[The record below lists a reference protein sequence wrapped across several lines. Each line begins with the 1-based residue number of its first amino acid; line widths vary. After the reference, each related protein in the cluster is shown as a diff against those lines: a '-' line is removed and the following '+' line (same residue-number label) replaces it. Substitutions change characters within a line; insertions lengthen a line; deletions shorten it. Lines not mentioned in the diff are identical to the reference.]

1 MIKLIRTKSDHAD
14 FRNLVA
20 MLDADLLSRYGPLQA
35 HYDQFNST
43 AGIDTVVVAY
53 VDNDPA
59 GCGCFKRFDS
69 TSVEIKRMFVKKELR
84 GNGIADAIL
93 KELEQWAGELGYE
106 ATVLETAIKQPEAIA
121 FYRRMG
127 YHLIPNYGQYA
138 GNDNSLCMRKTVP

>member
-53 VDNDPA
+53 VITIRQGAVVSNGLTA
-59 GCGCFKRFDS
+59 LKWR
-69 TSVEIKRMFVKKELR
+69 LR
-84 GNGIADAIL
+84 GCL
-93 KELEQWAGELGYE
+93 
-106 ATVLETAIKQPEAIA
+106 
-121 FYRRMG
+121 
-127 YHLIPNYGQYA
+127 
-138 GNDNSLCMRKTVP
+138 